1 MGNKK
6 KKGDSFEALNLTGI
20 NLIQFQYEI
29 ALKKKRKKKKKDSM
43 LSDVLVV
50 NAIWIDLT
58 KIKISSNNLQIKS
71 NLQHRKWP

>member
-6 KKGDSFEALNLTGI
+6 KRDSFEALNLAGI

-29 ALKKKRKKKKKDSM
+29 ALKKKRKKKDSM